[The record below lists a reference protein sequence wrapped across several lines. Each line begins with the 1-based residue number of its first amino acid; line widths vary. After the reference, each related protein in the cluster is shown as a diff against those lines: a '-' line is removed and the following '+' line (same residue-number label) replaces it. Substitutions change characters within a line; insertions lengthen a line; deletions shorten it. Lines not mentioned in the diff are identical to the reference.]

1 MHTQTSTEDAVMIRS
16 SETIERA
23 VARIEAALSALRQ
36 GEMILLRDDPGR
48 ENEGDLICAAQFVTP
63 EIISAMATWGRG
75 LICQAI
81 TAETAN
87 RLGLDAMVQE
97 NTDSHGTAFTV
108 TVDAR
113 EGTTT
118 GISAEDR
125 ARTVQVLADETSV
138 PQDLRRPGHLFPL
151 VARAGGVLERRGHT
165 EAAVDLT
172 RLAGLIPSGVICEVM
187 DDDGTMARGERL
199 EQIAADRDVLLVSLE
214 DLVIYRDVTGDITLR
229 SSEATRL
236 PTASG
241 EFTVTVWHTDDPT
254 AREIVLLEAPVAP
267 GGTPVVR
274 LHSECL
280 TGEAFH
286 STRCDCGPQLD
297 AALDHISRSGGALV
311 YLRQEGRG
319 IGIFEKIRAYA
330 LQDQGMDTVE
340 ANIAL
345 GHKNDLRRY
354 GAAAR
359 ILRDRGYHTIQLLTN
374 NPEKLATFQA
384 AGLVVEKR
392 LGLHVGKDSQ
402 NTKYRRTKEI
412 RLGHYTEGEE

>member
-1 MHTQTSTEDAVMIRS
+1 MHIQTEEAVSIRDAQ
-16 SETIERA
+16 TIQMA
-23 VARIEAALSALRQ
+23 VARIEEAIATLQR

-48 ENEGDLICAAQFVTP
+48 ENEGDLICAAEFVTP
-63 EIISAMATWGRG
+63 EIITAMATWGRG

-81 TAETAN
+81 TADAAR

-118 GISAEDR
+118 GISAADR
-125 ARTVQVLADETSV
+125 ARTVQVLADEDSL

-151 VARAGGVLERRGHT
+151 VARAGGVLARRGHT

-172 RLAGLIPSGVICEVM
+172 RLAGLTPSGVICEVM

-199 EQIAADRDVLLVSLE
+199 EQIAAERGILLVSLE
-214 DLVIYRDVTGDITLR
+214 DLVIYRDVTGDIDLR

-236 PTASG
+236 PTRSG
-241 EFTVTVWHTDDPT
+241 EFIVTVWRTNDP
-254 AREIVLLEAPVAP
+254 AAQEIVLLEAPVAA
-267 GGTPVVR
+267 GCTPVVR

-297 AALDHISRSGGALV
+297 AAMEQISQSGGALV

-319 IGIFEKIRAYA
+319 IGIFEKIQAYA
-330 LQDQGMDTVE
+330 LQDQGMDTVD
-340 ANIAL
+340 ANLAL

-359 ILRDRGYHTIQLLTN
+359 ILRERGYHTIQVLTN
-374 NPEKLATFQA
+374 NPEKLATLQA
-384 AGLVVEKR
+384 AGLIVEKR
-392 LGLHVGKDSQ
+392 RELHVGKDSE

-412 RLGHYTEGEE
+412 RLGHLKEGEE